1 MSRMKMQFHIVLTLV
16 LLLTSA
22 VLKAEK
28 GSPVVTDLV
37 QEKPLMN
44 TLWVPGT
51 VISRNHARIAAEVS
65 GRIEWIADVGTHA
78 DETVGLAQVDT
89 AAVTLEIKE
98 LEVEIKRLQV
108 EIDYQRRKVARLREM
123 DKRKNV
129 SRELLEEAETELLT
143 ARQDLNKE
151 RLKLQR
157 KQLEAERAEIKAPF
171 EGTVVER
178 YVRKGEFVHEGED
191 VLKLVDADHLEI
203 RAMVPMNAARYLDS
217 GQKVSL
223 KYDDQ
228 LFEGQVRVVLPVGD
242 EASHSVEIRV
252 GMDADH
258 WFPGTP
264 VRVQVPN
271 SDSRTVLLVSR
282 DALVLRD
289 KEVYVYRVTAEG
301 RAERVRVET
310 GLGDGALV
318 SVVGKLNAGDK
329 VIIRGA
335 ERLKDGQ
342 AVMPLSPADALSES

>member
-1 MSRMKMQFHIVLTLV
+1 MKMHFRSVLFLTLLLATTV
-16 LLLTSA
+16 LA
-22 VLKAEK
+22 AGK

-65 GRIEWIADVGTHA
+65 GRIEWIAEVGTHA

-89 AAVTLEIKE
+89 ATVTLEIKE

-108 EIDYQRRKVARLREM
+108 EIDYLQRKVARLREM

-157 KQLEAERAEIKAPF
+157 KQLDAQRAEIKAPF

-178 YVRKGEFVHEGED
+178 YVQKGEYVHEGEN

-203 RAMVPMNAARYLDS
+203 RAMVPMNAARFLDA
-217 GQKVSL
+217 GQKVPL
-223 KYDDQ
+223 KYDEQ
-228 LFEGQVRVVLPVGD
+228 VFEGQVRVVLPIGD
-242 EASHSVEIRV
+242 EVSHSVEIRV
-252 GMDADH
+252 GMEADH
-258 WFPGTP
+258 WLPGTP

-271 SDSRTVLLVSR
+271 SDSRKVLLVSR

-289 KEVYVYRVTAEG
+289 KEVFVYRVTDEG
-301 RAERVRVET
+301 KAERIKVET

-318 SVVGKLNAGDK
+318 SIVGDLNAGDK

-342 AVMPLSPADALSES
+342 AVTPLSRADTISES